1 VTGLR
6 QFGKSTVRLLSFL
19 LGEATREG
27 LMGIAY
33 RNSAELSVAVWVGVI
48 SDEEAD
54 EYFAVLA
61 ADPDWAKQGRVLTD
75 LTGLAEESRPS
86 DARIAHTAEFF
97 RSRMSQRT
105 RAVQWAMVAD
115 ITFEEA
121 TRFGEALADE
131 APRLIVFN
139 DHKSACTW
147 LGVSLAEVQATIEE
161 LRREAER
168 NDA

>member
-1 VTGLR
+1 
-6 QFGKSTVRLLSFL
+6 
-19 LGEATREG
+19 
-27 LMGIAY
+27 MGIAY

-48 SDEEAD
+48 SDEETEAHL
-54 EYFAVLA
+54 AVLA
-61 ADPDWAKQGRVLTD
+61 ADPAWAKQGRVLTD

-86 DARIAHTAEFF
+86 DERIAYTAEVF
-97 RSRMSQRT
+97 RSRIGQRA

-121 TRFGEALADE
+121 TRFGEALAED

-139 DHKSACTW
+139 DYSSACAW
-147 LGVSLAEVQATIEE
+147 LGADLTEVEAIIAD

-168 NDA
+168 NGA